1 MRAFQIKE
9 TGNFMTKLLSGGT
22 FDSFLL
28 EEASLHMQVAW
39 HLDGH
44 LNMDFFDDEEKKE
57 QDLTGRTLVPW
68 SEVRSHL
75 RSLLLGRKAP
85 SSLTIVLHYPDGL
98 MQKALKDAALSYLA
112 DSTGAMVLTVRFD
125 GTGVTLVSG
134 LSLKSFTLDK
144 QADSLWDDIL
154 QA

>member
-44 LNMDFFDDEEKKE
+44 LNMDFFDDEEKK
-57 QDLTGRTLVPW
+57 
-68 SEVRSHL
+68 
-75 RSLLLGRKAP
+75 
-85 SSLTIVLHYPDGL
+85 
-98 MQKALKDAALSYLA
+98 
-112 DSTGAMVLTVRFD
+112 
-125 GTGVTLVSG
+125 
-134 LSLKSFTLDK
+134 
-144 QADSLWDDIL
+144 
-154 QA
+154 